1 MKLKSILN
9 NKIRT
14 STGALILVGLFLLWE
29 YFHGGVNTHY
39 LLARKDLP
47 GISNWWG
54 LLTIPVLSWIVHSLI
69 QRRQSNKKQSQ
80 PNHDN
85 EESTILKRFL
95 ASLAFGILLSLLWE
109 FRLEGLLQYLI
120 FLPVV
125 IALFRPV
132 HFPECLLG
140 FVLGMLYTFGGILP
154 ILVGTVL
161 VVLSWIANKL
171 IREGILFI
179 ASKFN

>member
-1 MKLKSILN
+1 MKLRSILT

-14 STGALILVGLFLLWE
+14 TTGALILAALFILWE
-29 YFHGGVNTHY
+29 YLNGGVHTHY

-54 LLTIPVLSWIVHSLI
+54 LLTIPALTWLVLTLI
-69 QRRQSNKKQSQ
+69 QRRQSNEKRLQ
-80 PNHDN
+80 PNPEND
-85 EESTILKRFL
+85 ETDILKRFL
-95 ASLAFGILLSLLWE
+95 GSLAFGILLSILWE
-109 FRLEGLLQYLI
+109 FRVEDLLQYLI
-120 FLPVV
+120 FLPVI

-132 HFPECLLG
+132 HLPECLLG
-140 FVLGMLYTFGGILP
+140 FVLGMLFTFGGILP

-161 VVLSWIANKL
+161 LVFSWIANKL
-171 IREGILFI
+171 IRKGILFI

>member
-1 MKLKSILN
+1 MNLKSILN
-9 NKIRT
+9 HKIRT
-14 STGALILVGLFLLWE
+14 TTGALILTALFLLWE
-29 YFHGGVNTHY
+29 YLNGGVTTHY

-54 LLTIPVLSWIVHSLI
+54 LLTFPALSWFVISLI
-69 QRRQSNKKQSQ
+69 QRRQTNDKRLQ
-80 PNHDN
+80 PSPEN
-85 EESTILKRFL
+85 EETNILKRFM
-95 ASLAFGILLSLLWE
+95 ASLVFGILISLLWE
-109 FRLEGLLQYLI
+109 FRLEGILGYII

-154 ILVGTVL
+154 ILMGL
-161 VVLSWIANKL
+161 ILLVLSWVANQL
-171 IREGILFI
+171 IRKGILFLV
-179 ASKFN
+179 SKIN